1 MKKILLLTLTIIL
14 IPLFIIGLTNRNEIL
29 NKIKYGFYSNS
40 TITVKK
46 SKTNE
51 IESVPIEEYVIGV
64 VAGEVPASFDLEAL
78 KAQAVASR
86 TYALEHKQRS
96 KTNYDVMDN
105 TQNQVYINY
114 EDMKNKWKNNY
125 DENLNKITN
134 AVNSTK
140 GEVLLYDNNLIDAM
154 FFSTSNGYTENSENV
169 FSSKKPYLV
178 SVPSPWDKQESP
190 VFKTTSLISKKEFL
204 FNLGLPDSNEINIS
218 DVKTTNTKR
227 VISLNINGKKFKG
240 SEIKSIFKLRSTSFS
255 IEIKEDKVNFIVNG
269 FGHGVGMSQYGA
281 NGMAKEGYDYKD
293 ILKHYYKNCEIKKI
307 N

>member
-29 NKIKYGFYSNS
+29 NKIKYGFYSNR
-40 TITVKK
+40 TIKVKK

-51 IESVPIEEYVIGV
+51 IVSVPIEEYVIGV

-86 TYALEHKQRS
+86 TYVLEHKQRS

-227 VISLNINGKKFKG
+227 VISLNINGKNFKG
-240 SEIKSIFKLRSTSFS
+240 SEIKSIFNLRSTSFS

-293 ILKHYYKNCEIKKI
+293 ILKYYYKNCEIKKI

>member
-40 TITVKK
+40 TIKVKK

-114 EDMKNKWKNNY
+114 E
-125 DENLNKITN
+125 E
-134 AVNSTK
+134 
-140 GEVLLYDNNLIDAM
+140 
-154 FFSTSNGYTENSENV
+154 
-169 FSSKKPYLV
+169 
-178 SVPSPWDKQESP
+178 
-190 VFKTTSLISKKEFL
+190 
-204 FNLGLPDSNEINIS
+204 
-218 DVKTTNTKR
+218 
-227 VISLNINGKKFKG
+227 
-240 SEIKSIFKLRSTSFS
+240 
-255 IEIKEDKVNFIVNG
+255 
-269 FGHGVGMSQYGA
+269 
-281 NGMAKEGYDYKD
+281 
-293 ILKHYYKNCEIKKI
+293 
-307 N
+307 

>member
-40 TITVKK
+40 TIKVKK

-204 FNLGLPDSNEINIS
+204 FNLGLPDSNEISIS

>member
-40 TITVKK
+40 TIKVKK

-140 GEVLLYDNNLIDAM
+140 VEVLLYDNNLIDAM

>member
-40 TITVKK
+40 TIKVKK

-114 EDMKNKWKNNY
+114 EDMKNKWENNY

-204 FNLGLPDSNEINIS
+204 FNLGFPDSNEINIS

>member
-40 TITVKK
+40 IIKVKK

>member
-40 TITVKK
+40 TIKVKK

-96 KTNYDVMDN
+96 KTNYDVKDN

-140 GEVLLYDNNLIDAM
+140 GEVLLYDNNLIDAL

>member
-40 TITVKK
+40 TIKVKK

-96 KTNYDVMDN
+96 KTNYDVTDN

-255 IEIKEDKVNFIVNG
+255 IEIQEDKVNFIVNG

>member
-40 TITVKK
+40 IIKVKK

-293 ILKHYYKNCEIKKI
+293 ILKHYYKIYKIKKI

>member
-40 TITVKK
+40 TIKVKK

-178 SVPSPWDKQESP
+178 SVPSPWDKQKSP

>member
-40 TITVKK
+40 TIKVKK

-96 KTNYDVMDN
+96 KTNYDVTDN

-281 NGMAKEGYDYKD
+281 NGMAKEGYNYKD

>member
-1 MKKILLLTLTIIL
+1 MKKIFLLTLTIIL

-40 TITVKK
+40 TIKVKK

-255 IEIKEDKVNFIVNG
+255 IEIQEDKVNFIVNG

>member
-40 TITVKK
+40 TIKVKK

-140 GEVLLYDNNLIDAM
+140 GEVLLYDNNLIDAL

-204 FNLGLPDSNEINIS
+204 FNLGLPDSNEISIS

>member
-40 TITVKK
+40 TIKVKK

-255 IEIKEDKVNFIVNG
+255 IEIQEDKVNFIVNG

>member
-40 TITVKK
+40 TIKVKK

-281 NGMAKEGYDYKD
+281 NGMAKERYDYKD

>member
-29 NKIKYGFYSNS
+29 KKIKYGFYSNS
-40 TITVKK
+40 TIKVKK

>member
-1 MKKILLLTLTIIL
+1 MKKILLLTLSIIL
-14 IPLFIIGLTNRNEIL
+14 IPLFIIGLTNKNSIL
-29 NKIKYGFYSNS
+29 TKIKYGFYINN
-40 TITVKK
+40 TIKVKIT
-46 SKTNE
+46 KTNE
-51 IESVPIEEYVIGV
+51 IVSIPIEDYVIGV

-169 FSSKKPYLV
+169 FSSKKPYLI

-218 DVKTTNTKR
+218 DVKTTNAKR

-240 SEIKSIFKLRSTSFS
+240 SEIKSIFKLRSTSFN

-281 NGMAKEGYDYKD
+281 NGMAKEGYSYKD

>member
-40 TITVKK
+40 TIKVKK

-227 VISLNINGKKFKG
+227 VISLNINGKKFNG

>member
-40 TITVKK
+40 IIKVKK

-96 KTNYDVMDN
+96 KINYDVMDN

-281 NGMAKEGYDYKD
+281 NGMAKEGYDYKA

>member
-40 TITVKK
+40 IIKVKK

-96 KTNYDVMDN
+96 KINYDVMDN

-204 FNLGLPDSNEINIS
+204 FNLGLPDSNEISIS

-281 NGMAKEGYDYKD
+281 NGMAKEGYDYKA

>member
-40 TITVKK
+40 TIKVKK

-96 KTNYDVMDN
+96 KTNYDVTDN

>member
-1 MKKILLLTLTIIL
+1 MKKILLLTLSIIL
-14 IPLFIIGLTNRNEIL
+14 IPLFIIGLTNKNIIL
-29 NKIKYGFYSNS
+29 NKIKYGFYSNN
-40 TITVKK
+40 TVKVK
-46 SKTNE
+46 ITKTNE
-51 IESVPIEEYVIGV
+51 IISVPIEEYVIGV

-96 KTNYDVMDN
+96 KTNYDVTDN
-105 TQNQVYINY
+105 TQNQVYISY

-125 DENLNKITN
+125 DTNLDKITN

-140 GEVLLYDNNLIDAM
+140 GEVVLYDNNLIDAM

-169 FSSKKPYLV
+169 FTSKKPYLV
-178 SVPSPWDKQESP
+178 SVPSPWDKLESP
-190 VFKTTSLISKKEFL
+190 VFKTTSLVSKKEFL
-204 FNLGLPDSNEINIS
+204 LNLGLPDSNDINIS
-218 DVKTTNTKR
+218 DIKTTNTKR
-227 VISLNINGKKFKG
+227 VISLNINGKNFKG
-240 SEIKSIFKLRSTSFS
+240 SEIKSIFSLRSTSFS
-255 IEIKEDKVNFIVNG
+255 IDIKEDKVNFIVNG

-281 NGMAKEGYDYKD
+281 NGMAKEGYNYKD

>member
-40 TITVKK
+40 IIKVKK

-227 VISLNINGKKFKG
+227 VISLNINRKKFKG

>member
-40 TITVKK
+40 TIKVKK

-51 IESVPIEEYVIGV
+51 IVSVPIEEYVIGV

-86 TYALEHKQRS
+86 TYVLEHKQRS
-96 KTNYDVMDN
+96 KTNYDVTDN

-227 VISLNINGKKFKG
+227 VISLNINGKNFKG
-240 SEIKSIFKLRSTSFS
+240 SEIKSIFNLRSTSFS

-281 NGMAKEGYDYKD
+281 NGMAKEGYNYKD

>member
-40 TITVKK
+40 TIKVKK

-227 VISLNINGKKFKG
+227 VISLNINGEKFKG

-255 IEIKEDKVNFIVNG
+255 IEIQEDKVNFIVNG

-281 NGMAKEGYDYKD
+281 NGMANEGYNYID
-293 ILKHYYKNCEIKKI
+293 ILNHYYTNVSIY
-307 N
+307 

>member
-40 TITVKK
+40 TIKVKN

-96 KTNYDVMDN
+96 KTNYDVTDN

-281 NGMAKEGYDYKD
+281 NGMAKEGYNYKD